1 MIAFLWWE
9 ISFLQLFVIM
19 LEWGDILCQNLSLWR
34 LKSEFMVNINIK
46 LIIFW
51 VLDTII
57 IVRFVL
63 KLLKWSLFL
72 TNKLL
77 SILSLFNYDS
87 SLIISFFKLVFIAFS
102 FIYSSLLVYLN
113 LLSSVDIL
121 TISNSI
127 RSLFSRFV
135 KGRVQILVL
144 LQGLLR

>member
-1 MIAFLWWE
+1 
-9 ISFLQLFVIM
+9 M